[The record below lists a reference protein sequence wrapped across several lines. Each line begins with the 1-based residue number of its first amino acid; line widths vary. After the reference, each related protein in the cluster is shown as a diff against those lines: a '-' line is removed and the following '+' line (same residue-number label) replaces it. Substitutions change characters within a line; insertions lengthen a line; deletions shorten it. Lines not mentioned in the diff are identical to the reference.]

1 MKQKGLTF
9 QSMNMPT
16 VSSNDSKVKKK
27 LFSLDSLLKI
37 NQSKS
42 ATTTTSK
49 KSTTK
54 TAAAKATNSHNKS
67 IRNPEPLN
75 GHLQV
80 DSAVAEIQNAFATRS
95 KNEKMFLQDV
105 SLSSLNAVNSRT
117 IQSGHLRSKTSFYAV
132 KKVTEL
138 FRK

>member
-1 MKQKGLTF
+1 
-9 QSMNMPT
+9 MPT

-42 ATTTTSK
+42 TTTTTTTTK

-54 TAAAKATNSHNKS
+54 TVAAAEAKNSYNKS
-67 IRNPEPLN
+67 IQNPEPLN

-95 KNEKMFLQDV
+95 KNDKMFLQDV

-132 KKVTEL
+132 KKVTDFLRKIKEL
-138 FRK
+138 SEDR